1 MNARIMP
8 ADVVERQLTA
18 YNAHDLESFADT
30 YAEEVRIS
38 YPDGGVIEG
47 RQAVRESYAGQFA
60 EGRCRAEITAR
71 LTEGDWVVDHE
82 VAHGIAAD
90 PVRVLVAY
98 RVRNGRIDRVHF
110 LG

>member
-1 MNARIMP
+1 MNTGIWP

-30 YAEEVRIS
+30 YAEEVRIR
-38 YPDGGVIEG
+38 YPDGSVIEG
-47 RQAVRESYAGQFA
+47 RQALREAYAGQFA
-60 EGRCRAEITAR
+60 EGRCRAEITGR
-71 LTEGDWVVDHE
+71 LTEGDWVIDHE
-82 VAHGIAAD
+82 VAHGIAAE

-98 RVRNGRIDRVHF
+98 RVRDGRIDRVDF